1 MTHRL
6 WLVAAFIF
14 AFTLVCAPQSVSQA
28 DQSGTY
34 LYTRVSPAA
43 IYADGVDSA
52 TIEVFTTNQ
61 NVAEVSLS
69 SYRTGETLML
79 FDDGS
84 HGDRLAGDGVYT
96 IDGITTSF
104 LPPDMWL
111 FQGKAGTADFDIMV
125 NDSGGQ
131 STGYGWGI
139 IRVVDAGVEYPAQQV
154 APNMFASE
162 YALFIADPEGQISH
176 GEPYPLVDQEL
187 DFPTATQMF
196 YSVYPDDFDFLVV
209 MPIHPN
215 YRPSYGYV
223 EGPVPFAT
231 TVRPA
236 ASHIGMDFHADET
249 ASYGSAGR
257 LLTVVYHS
265 AGYGSMLTHE
275 IGHTWGVFIGDAQG
289 FIDQK
294 YHTAHWDAH
303 TDVGG
308 TMASFVTPFQDDL
321 DTEMDRVSQGLP
333 VNFHIQSNP
342 DGSFRLA
349 DAHGSKQFAPLD
361 LYLMGLIPPEEVP
374 PVHMLTNPDFSD
386 LENVTSQEV
395 KTFTIQEIMN
405 IAGGPRE
412 PAYPD
417 AQRDFNVGF
426 IFFADQ
432 SFSAA
437 EIAWGSLVAREVTLE
452 NSDSIETF
460 YGATGGLGTLNTR
473 LADWAIP

>member
-1 MTHRL
+1 MKQKL
-6 WLVAAFIF
+6 CCIALFIVVVLLF
-14 AFTLVCAPQSVSQA
+14 GPQSIIQA
-28 DQSGTY
+28 DQSGAY
-34 LYTRVSPAA
+34 LFTRVSPAA
-43 IYADGVDSA
+43 IYADGEDSA

-61 NVAEVSLS
+61 NVSEVNLS
-69 SYRTGETLML
+69 SYKTGETLLL

-84 HGDRLAGDGVYT
+84 HGDRIAGDGVYT
-96 IDGITTSF
+96 IDGITTNT

-111 FQGKAGTADFDIMV
+111 FQGKAGTADFDIVV
-125 NDSGGQ
+125 NDNSGQ
-131 STGYGWGI
+131 SAGFGWGH
-139 IRVVDAGVEYPAQQV
+139 IRVVDPTVEFPAQQV

-162 YALFIADPEGQISH
+162 YALFIADPEGQITH

-187 DFPTATQMF
+187 DFPKATQMF

-223 EGPVPFAT
+223 EGPTPFAT
-231 TVRPA
+231 TVRPP
-236 ASHIGMDFHADET
+236 ASHIGMDFHTDDT
-249 ASYGSAGR
+249 ARYGSAGR

-265 AGYGSMLTHE
+265 AGYGSILNHE
-275 IGHTWGVFIGDAQG
+275 IGHTWGVFIGDVQG
-289 FIDQK
+289 FIERQ

-308 TMASFVTPFQDDL
+308 TMASFVTPFMDDPE
-321 DTEMDRVSQGLP
+321 TEMSRMSQGLP
-333 VNFHIQSNP
+333 VNFQIQSNP

-361 LYLMGLIPPEEVP
+361 LYLMGLIPPDQVP

-386 LENVTSQEV
+386 LENVTAQEV

-405 IAGGPRE
+405 IGGGPRE

-417 AQRDFNVGF
+417 ARRDFNIGF

-432 SFSAA
+432 GFSDA
-437 EIAWGSLVAREVTLE
+437 EVAWGSLVAREITLE
-452 NSDSIETF
+452 DSDSMETF
-460 YGATGGLGTLNTR
+460 YGATSGLGTLNAR
-473 LADWAIP
+473 LADWGIP